1 MTNVFL
7 LNGAPTAG
15 KDTFCEMVIKH
26 GKSHRLT
33 VKTISSVDDV
43 KRLAT
48 EMGWSGAKEDKDR
61 DFLAELKY
69 LWKRYNNGPLR
80 DMLAKCKKLDY
91 DILFVHIRETDE
103 IDELKNLLNAAIHEV
118 SLDRIYCWSMY
129 LDRNVTSVTS
139 NAADAQAMTSEGYD
153 YDIILDNNG
162 TLEDLEHAAIAF
174 LQSGENLASQ

>member
-1 MTNVFL
+1 MKHVFL

-26 GKSHRLT
+26 GLANNLT
-33 VKTISSVDDV
+33 VKTISSVDEV
-43 KRLAT
+43 KRLGS
-48 EMGWSGAKEDKDR
+48 EMGWPGTKFPCDR

-69 LWKRYNNGPLR
+69 LWKRYNNGPLI

-103 IDELKNLLNAAIHEV
+103 IADLKNLLNSSIHDV
-118 SLDRIYCWSMY
+118 SLDRISCSSVY
-129 LDRNVTSVTS
+129 LQRNVEAVTS

-153 YDIILDNNG
+153 YDTIISNNG
-162 TLEDLEHAAIAF
+162 TLEELYLKAEAF
-174 LQSGENLASQ
+174 AKLPTE